1 MRAVALLAFYVR
13 SGAGV
18 MAYNSRLVVVSNR
31 VPSPSQVSPEQG
43 RNVPVGGLVSA
54 VRPAME
60 KYGGLW
66 LGWSGRSAGGPR
78 QANPHVTTLGNVE
91 LATLDLSSNDVN
103 LFYTGFA
110 NRTLWPLLHSFTEHV
125 VVRRDTYRAYR
136 RINRRYAETL
146 YPMLRKGD
154 QVLIND
160 FHLFNVGE
168 ELRDLGWQGKL
179 GFFLHVPFPS
189 SDIFS
194 ILPWSPDILRGLVCY
209 DLVGLHTESYRR
221 NLAETLESEIGGA
234 VRDWDYF
241 GEDGSTR
248 LGVYHVGIDMG
259 VFGEPAPEDVAALAG
274 ELSLPSSPEHQM
286 ILGVDRLDYT
296 KGIPTRLRAFRR
308 MLEHRPA
315 TRGRVSLV
323 QISSPSRTRVPEY
336 QSEKVAVDQLVGEIN
351 GQFSEAGWTPIRYL
365 YRSYPQREL
374 ACFYWLADVCMV
386 TPLRDGMNLVAKE
399 FVASQGERPGVLLL
413 SRFCGAASSM
423 GDALIVNP
431 YDVEGTAE
439 ATFSALS
446 MTLTE
451 RRARWQSLNDV
462 VRSHT
467 ENSWSDAFQSDL
479 AGA

>member
-1 MRAVALLAFYVR
+1 
-13 SGAGV
+13 
-18 MAYNSRLVVVSNR
+18 MAHNSRMVVVSNR
-31 VPSPSQVSPEQG
+31 VPSPSEVSPEEG
-43 RNVPVGGLVSA
+43 RSVPVGGLVSA

-60 KYGGLW
+60 EIGGLW
-66 LGWSGRSAGGPR
+66 LGWSGKSAAGAP
-78 QANPHVTTLGNVE
+78 QTTPDVTALGNIE
-91 LATLDLSSNDVN
+91 LATLNLSSNDVS

-125 VVRRDTYRAYR
+125 VIRHDTYRAYR
-136 RINRRYAETL
+136 RINRRFAEAL
-146 YPMLRKGD
+146 FPMLRDGD
-154 QVLIND
+154 QVLVND
-160 FHLFNVGE
+160 FHLFHVGE
-168 ELRDLGWQGKL
+168 ELRDLGWQGKI

-248 LGVYHVGIDMG
+248 LGVYHVGIDMS
-259 VFGEPAPEDVAALAG
+259 VFGEPAVANVDALAT
-274 ELSLPSSPEHQM
+274 ELSLPSSPEHQI

-315 TRGRVSLV
+315 TRGKVSLV

-365 YRSYPQREL
+365 YRSYPQIEL
-374 ACFYWLADVCMV
+374 ACFYSLADVCMV
-386 TPLRDGMNLVAKE
+386 TPLRDGLNLVAKE
-399 FVASQGERPGVLLL
+399 FVASQGDTPGVLLL
-413 SRFCGAASSM
+413 SKFCGAASSM
-423 GDALIVNP
+423 TDALIVNP
-431 YDVEGTAE
+431 YDVDGTAE
-439 ATFSALS
+439 ATYHALS
-446 MTLTE
+446 MSLSE
-451 RRARWQSLNDV
+451 RRSRWKSLARV
-462 VRSHT
+462 VRHHT
-467 ENSWSDAFQSDL
+467 ENSWSEAFHSDL